1 MLSSQGS
8 SCDSKTFDGAESALR
23 CADFRRGVQ
32 GGAHLRWVPAR
43 WLAPLR
49 AMSQSLVCFFQ
60 CLIGAPPQTNGV
72 HNSSV
77 RASLNDTDGPGVQW
91 HCGSQSESTMF
102 AECKGRRRSHGRAR
116 LRSVHVPHQCP
127 PACGV
132 HHGIDHSTG
141 EQPLQNVPV
150 SPMHF
155 SLVPK
160 LGSVA
165 RQGTWLSMG
174 QVHYLGQF
182 TCQWNLHSSE
192 ALVVPQLL

>member
-1 MLSSQGS
+1 M
-8 SCDSKTFDGAESALR
+8 
-23 CADFRRGVQ
+23 
-32 GGAHLRWVPAR
+32 
-43 WLAPLR
+43 
-49 AMSQSLVCFFQ
+49 
-60 CLIGAPPQTNGV
+60 I
-72 HNSSV
+72 
-77 RASLNDTDGPGVQW
+77 LNDTDNGMTRSWSPLRQPVGVRPVLCSLQDARAA
-91 HCGSQSESTMF
+91 GVRTGELDYGASMFPTNVLLPAESTM
-102 AECKGRRRSHGRAR
+102 A
-116 LRSVHVPHQCP
+116 LITPLVLQSV
-127 PACGV
+127 PA
-132 HHGIDHSTG
+132 
-141 EQPLQNVPV
+141 V

>member
-116 LRSVHVPHQCP
+116 TERACPLFHLLLFLIELLMFPTPTRISMVSNDGTLDVCSTQRTLDTQCHGTCRHTVVTHVDSVMLCACQC
-127 PACGV
+127 
-132 HHGIDHSTG
+132 H
-141 EQPLQNVPV
+141 
-150 SPMHF
+150 
-155 SLVPK
+155 
-160 LGSVA
+160 
-165 RQGTWLSMG
+165 
-174 QVHYLGQF
+174 
-182 TCQWNLHSSE
+182 
-192 ALVVPQLL
+192 